1 MDTIIYSTAIKSLYL
16 NILLVFTIKVLSAAL
31 RSKVFVV
38 ATVLGNL
45 QGYVMRSENF
55 MGREMRDS
63 RLLARPAAGE
73 RLTHFLTH
81 KYTLLSIY
89 SDLKVLC
96 GFCLNPN

>member
-45 QGYVMRSENF
+45 QV
-55 MGREMRDS
+55 
-63 RLLARPAAGE
+63 
-73 RLTHFLTH
+73 
-81 KYTLLSIY
+81 
-89 SDLKVLC
+89 
-96 GFCLNPN
+96 